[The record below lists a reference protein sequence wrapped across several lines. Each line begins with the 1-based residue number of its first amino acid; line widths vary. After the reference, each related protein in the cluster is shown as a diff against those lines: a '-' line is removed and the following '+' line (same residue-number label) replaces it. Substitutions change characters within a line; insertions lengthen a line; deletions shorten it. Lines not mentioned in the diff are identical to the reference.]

1 MNDDGAVG
9 GPSCVNEKGLL
20 NEAAALPPPA
30 VKENEVF
37 SPMLPN
43 IEPLAGAVDC
53 VAAGWEAPKLKDV
66 VAGAAGA
73 CEPPKLKMLEE
84 AAGAVAGVLVAA
96 NKLAGG
102 FESG

>member
-1 MNDDGAVG
+1 M
-9 GPSCVNEKGLL
+9 

-30 VKENEVF
+30 VKEKDVV

-53 VAAGWEAPKLKDV
+53 VAAGWEAPKVKDV

-73 CEPPKLKMLEE
+73 AGVWEPPKLKMLEE
-84 AAGAVAGVLVAA
+84 AAGGAAAAGVLVEA